1 MNIGFIDT
9 VHPIL
14 QQMLEVK
21 GHRCIGLYD
30 IDREGLKKIMNE
42 YDGIVIRSRIKLD
55 ADFLSSATRLKFI
68 ARSGA
73 GMENIDLDFCKQK
86 NIVCFNSPEGNRDSV
101 GEHAL
106 GALLILMHRLNIADA
121 EVRKG
126 IWLREENRGTEL
138 TGKTVGLIGYGNMGS
153 AFAQKL
159 SGIGCK
165 VIAYDKYK
173 TGFSSSIVTEVAMDE
188 IFEKADVISLHIP
201 LSEETKY
208 LINSDFIS
216 KMYKEF
222 YLINTSRGQNVNT
235 AELVAGIQSGKIKG
249 SYLDVLEYEKSSFEK
264 LDLNTIPAPF
274 KFLIESEKV
283 ILTPHIGGWT
293 NESYEK
299 LSRFLGEK
307 ILAKFNA

>member
-14 QQMLEVK
+14 QQMLEEK
-21 GHRCIGLYD
+21 GYRCVGLYD
-30 IDREGLKKIMNE
+30 IDREGLKKLMSG
-42 YDGIVIRSRIKLD
+42 YDGIIIRSRIKLD

-73 GMENIDLDFCKQK
+73 GMENIDLDFCKDN

-106 GALLILMHRLNIADA
+106 GALLVLMHRLKIADA

-173 TGFSSSIVTEVAMDE
+173 KGFSSSIVTEVTMDE
-188 IFEKADVISLHIP
+188 IFENANVISLHIP
-201 LSEETKY
+201 LTDETKY

-216 KMYKEF
+216 RMKKEF

-235 AELVAGIQSGKIKG
+235 AELVTGIQSGKIKG
-249 SYLDVLEYEKSSFEK
+249 TYLDVLEYEKSSFEK
-264 LDLNTIPAPF
+264 LDLNDSSAHPREHT
-274 KFLIESEKV
+274 SV
-283 ILTPHIGGWT
+283 RRR
-293 NESYEK
+293 N
-299 LSRFLGEK
+299 R
-307 ILAKFNA
+307 